1 MVNPKKKGKYI
12 GIVGALL
19 VHVAFILLLIL
30 VGFALPEQQDEDGM
44 PVMLGEVP
52 NAFGSADPSLVK
64 VDVMPETV
72 APKVQETVEQEML
85 TQEDEETVVI
95 KPKAEPK
102 KEEVKK
108 KPEKPEKTEAEKAE
122 EARKL
127 AEAKAERERREAEEA
142 ARKRVAGAFGKG
154 AQMTGNKGTATSG
167 TGTEGSKEGNS
178 STGAKTGTGG
188 YGTFDLGGRS
198 LGTGS
203 LPKPAYNVQEEGR
216 VVVNIT
222 VNPAGQVVSTSISP
236 QTNTVNSALR
246 KAAEDAAKKARFNT
260 IDGVNNQTGTITYY
274 FNLR

>member
-12 GIVGALL
+12 GMVGALL

-127 AEAKAERERREAEEA
+127 AEAKAERERRR
-142 ARKRVAGAFGKG
+142 RKRLPVRGWQVPSEKEHKWEAKVRLREQVSREVPPEMRRKVRRAEREV
-154 AQMTGNKGTATSG
+154 TELLTS
-167 TGTEGSKEGNS
+167 
-178 STGAKTGTGG
+178 A
-188 YGTFDLGGRS
+188 DVL
-198 LGTGS
+198 
-203 LPKPAYNVQEEGR
+203 
-216 VVVNIT
+216 
-222 VNPAGQVVSTSISP
+222 
-236 QTNTVNSALR
+236 
-246 KAAEDAAKKARFNT
+246 
-260 IDGVNNQTGTITYY
+260 
-274 FNLR
+274 

>member
-1 MVNPKKKGKYI
+1 MVDPKKKGKYI
-12 GIVGALL
+12 GMVGALL

-30 VGFALPEQQDEDGM
+30 VGFVLPEQQDEDGM

-102 KEEVKK
+102 KKEEVKK

-127 AEAKAERERREAEEA
+127 AEAKAERERREAEEIGRA
-142 ARKRVAGAFGKG
+142 SCRERV
-154 AQMTGNKGTATSG
+154 
-167 TGTEGSKEGNS
+167 
-178 STGAKTGTGG
+178 
-188 YGTFDLGGRS
+188 
-198 LGTGS
+198 
-203 LPKPAYNVQEEGR
+203 
-216 VVVNIT
+216 
-222 VNPAGQVVSTSISP
+222 
-236 QTNTVNSALR
+236 
-246 KAAEDAAKKARFNT
+246 
-260 IDGVNNQTGTITYY
+260 
-274 FNLR
+274 

>member
-1 MVNPKKKGKYI
+1 MVDPKKKGKYI
-12 GIVGALL
+12 GMVGALL

-30 VGFALPEQQDEDGM
+30 VGFVLPEQQDEDGM

-102 KEEVKK
+102 KKEEVKK

-142 ARKRVAGAFGKG
+142 ARKRVAGAFGKEHKWE
-154 AQMTGNKGTATSG
+154 AKVRLREQVSREVPPEMRQKVRRVEREVMELLTS
-167 TGTEGSKEGNS
+167 
-178 STGAKTGTGG
+178 A
-188 YGTFDLGGRS
+188 DVL
-198 LGTGS
+198 
-203 LPKPAYNVQEEGR
+203 
-216 VVVNIT
+216 
-222 VNPAGQVVSTSISP
+222 
-236 QTNTVNSALR
+236 
-246 KAAEDAAKKARFNT
+246 
-260 IDGVNNQTGTITYY
+260 
-274 FNLR
+274 

>member
-1 MVNPKKKGKYI
+1 MVDPKKKGKYI
-12 GIVGALL
+12 GMVGALL

-108 KPEKPEKTEAEKAE
+108 KPEKSEKTEAEKAE

-142 ARKRVAGAFGKG
+142 ARK
-154 AQMTGNKGTATSG
+154 
-167 TGTEGSKEGNS
+167 
-178 STGAKTGTGG
+178 
-188 YGTFDLGGRS
+188 LS
-198 LGTGS
+198 L
-203 LPKPAYNVQEEGR
+203 
-216 VVVNIT
+216 IH
-222 VNPAGQVVSTSISP
+222 I
-236 QTNTVNSALR
+236 
-246 KAAEDAAKKARFNT
+246 
-260 IDGVNNQTGTITYY
+260 
-274 FNLR
+274 

>member
-1 MVNPKKKGKYI
+1 MVDPKKKGKYI
-12 GIVGALL
+12 GMVGALL

-142 ARKRVAGAFGKG
+142 AVRGWQVPSEKEHKWEAKVRLREQVSREVPPEMRRKGRRAEREV
-154 AQMTGNKGTATSG
+154 TELLTS
-167 TGTEGSKEGNS
+167 
-178 STGAKTGTGG
+178 A
-188 YGTFDLGGRS
+188 DVL
-198 LGTGS
+198 
-203 LPKPAYNVQEEGR
+203 
-216 VVVNIT
+216 
-222 VNPAGQVVSTSISP
+222 
-236 QTNTVNSALR
+236 
-246 KAAEDAAKKARFNT
+246 
-260 IDGVNNQTGTITYY
+260 
-274 FNLR
+274 

>member
-1 MVNPKKKGKYI
+1 MVDPKKKGKYI
-12 GIVGALL
+12 GMVGALL

-108 KPEKPEKTEAEKAE
+108 KPEKPEKTGSW
-122 EARKL
+122 RKL
-127 AEAKAERERREAEEA
+127 KLSGNAGRRKRLPVRGWQVPSEKEHKWEAKVRLREQVSREVPPEMRRKVRRAEREVMELLTSAGVLRTRWFA
-142 ARKRVAGAFGKG
+142 A
-154 AQMTGNKGTATSG
+154 SG
-167 TGTEGSKEGNS
+167 
-178 STGAKTGTGG
+178 
-188 YGTFDLGGRS
+188 
-198 LGTGS
+198 
-203 LPKPAYNVQEEGR
+203 
-216 VVVNIT
+216 I
-222 VNPAGQVVSTSISP
+222 
-236 QTNTVNSALR
+236 
-246 KAAEDAAKKARFNT
+246 
-260 IDGVNNQTGTITYY
+260 
-274 FNLR
+274 

>member
-1 MVNPKKKGKYI
+1 MVDPKKKGKYI
-12 GIVGALL
+12 GMVGALL

-108 KPEKPEKTEAEKAE
+108 KPEKPS
-122 EARKL
+122 L
-127 AEAKAERERREAEEA
+127 
-142 ARKRVAGAFGKG
+142 GKKI
-154 AQMTGNKGTATSG
+154 TGLFSSKYD
-167 TGTEGSKEGNS
+167 KEGHLILREDNF
-178 STGAKTGTGG
+178 
-188 YGTFDLGGRS
+188 FD
-198 LGTGS
+198 
-203 LPKPAYNVQEEGR
+203 
-216 VVVNIT
+216 
-222 VNPAGQVVSTSISP
+222 
-236 QTNTVNSALR
+236 
-246 KAAEDAAKKARFNT
+246 
-260 IDGVNNQTGTITYY
+260 
-274 FNLR
+274 

>member
-1 MVNPKKKGKYI
+1 MVDPKKKGKYI
-12 GIVGALL
+12 GMVGALL

-108 KPEKPEKTEAEKAE
+108 KQK
-122 EARKL
+122 KL
-127 AEAKAERERREAEEA
+127 
-142 ARKRVAGAFGKG
+142 
-154 AQMTGNKGTATSG
+154 
-167 TGTEGSKEGNS
+167 
-178 STGAKTGTGG
+178 
-188 YGTFDLGGRS
+188 L
-198 LGTGS
+198 
-203 LPKPAYNVQEEGR
+203 
-216 VVVNIT
+216 
-222 VNPAGQVVSTSISP
+222 
-236 QTNTVNSALR
+236 
-246 KAAEDAAKKARFNT
+246 
-260 IDGVNNQTGTITYY
+260 
-274 FNLR
+274 